1 MTTGTIIIRGS
12 VYQGA
17 QRYAKEHN
25 VSLNTFVESI
35 IVKAIGLD
43 MPKRVKK
50 NKFKL
55 KSFDEL
61 SPRVRSLIV
70 LAMQVKKSKKILTAE
85 MPAWNILKRST
96 ENDES
101 FH

>member
-1 MTTGTIIIRGS
+1 MTTGTITIRGR

-25 VSLNTFVESI
+25 VSLDTFVESI

-43 MPKRVKK
+43 RPKRVKK
-50 NKFKL
+50 KKFKL

-61 SPRVRSLIV
+61 SPRVRSLIGPGN
-70 LAMQVKKSKKILTAE
+70 ASKEVEEDINGRNARMEYLEEKYG
-85 MPAWNILKRST
+85 K
-96 ENDES
+96 
-101 FH
+101 

>member
-1 MTTGTIIIRGS
+1 MTTGTITIRGN

-25 VSLNTFVESI
+25 VNLDTFVESI

-43 MPKRVKK
+43 RPRHAKK
-50 NKFKL
+50 KFKL

-61 SPRVRSLIV
+61 SPRVRSLIGPGN
-70 LAMQVKKSKKILTAE
+70 ASKEVEEDINGRNARMEYLEEKYG
-85 MPAWNILKRST
+85 K
-96 ENDES
+96 
-101 FH
+101 